1 MAAPSVLLQQDEG
14 DSVLAKMRQ
23 MIAALMCALA
33 SATTAAQTVPAS
45 NTPVPQNAVPAAP
58 QAPTALA
65 PAAQATNPFPPANL
79 KNFTADTP
87 SVDEVNSFLKA
98 LWGYD
103 VNRLWQVE
111 GIVKT
116 PAPGVAKV
124 VVLVADK
131 RAPGKASPLVFFT
144 TPDGKHAIAENVMDF
159 GAKPFADAR
168 KTLQER
174 ANGPAKGAKA
184 NDLLL
189 VEFADLNCDR
199 CRDAQDKMDS
209 LEQDFP
215 QARIVFENAPQSDH
229 PYAVQAARDGVCV
242 RKTKGDAA
250 FFAYAKAMY
259 AKQAGLTPASADET
273 LKTAVAAAGADP
285 AAVAAC
291 AALPETRA
299 TVDATVKLAQDLG
312 AVQAPVLAVNGH
324 FLAIDSL
331 PYETLKQMIAFQAGQ
346 DGITVHLQPTLTPLK

>member
-1 MAAPSVLLQQDEG
+1 M
-14 DSVLAKMRQ
+14 AKMKQ
-23 MIAALMCALA
+23 MMIGFACALA
-33 SATTAAQTVPAS
+33 MGATMAAQNVPAS
-45 NTPVPQNAVPAAP
+45 NTPAPDSALATPQ
-58 QAPTALA
+58 A
-65 PAAQATNPFPPANL
+65 PAAQPVANPFPAVNP

-103 VNRLWQVE
+103 TNRLWQVE

-124 VVLVADK
+124 VILVADK
-131 RAPGKASPLVFFT
+131 RAPGKTSPLVFFT

-174 ANGPAKGAKA
+174 ANGPAKGAKT
-184 NDLLL
+184 NDLMF

-199 CRDAQDKMDS
+199 CRDAQEKMDS

-215 QARIVFENAPQSDH
+215 QARIVFMDAPEASH
-229 PYAVQAARDGVCV
+229 PYAERAALDGVCV

-250 FFAYAKAMY
+250 FFAYARAVY
-259 AKQAGLTPASADET
+259 AKQAGLTPTSAEET
-273 LKTAVAAAGADP
+273 LKAAVAAAGADP
-285 AAVAAC
+285 AAVASC
-291 AALPETRA
+291 AALPETKA
-299 TVDATVKLAQDLG
+299 TVDAAVKLAQDLG
-312 AVQAPVLAVNGH
+312 AVQVPMLAVNGH
-324 FLAIDSL
+324 FLAIDTL

-346 DGITVHLQPTLTPLK
+346 DGITVHLQPTLTTLK

>member
-1 MAAPSVLLQQDEG
+1 MVGFVCGLAMSAA
-14 DSVLAKMRQ
+14 M
-23 MIAALMCALA
+23 
-33 SATTAAQTVPAS
+33 AAQTVPAS
-45 NTPVPQNAVPAAP
+45 NTPVPQDTAPAP
-58 QAPTALA
+58 PA
-65 PAAQATNPFPPANL
+65 PAAQTVNPFPPTNP
-79 KNFTADTP
+79 KNFTAETP

-103 VNRLWQVE
+103 GNRQWQVV

-116 PAPGVAKV
+116 QAPGVAKV

-131 RAPGKASPLVFFT
+131 RAPGKTSPLIFFT

-168 KTLQER
+168 KALQER
-174 ANGPAKGAKA
+174 ANGPAKGAKTS
-184 NDLLL
+184 DLLL

-199 CRDAQDKMDS
+199 CREAQEKMDS

-215 QARIVFENAPQSDH
+215 QARILFENAPSPDH
-229 PYAVQAARDGVCV
+229 PYAAQAALDGVCV

-250 FFAYAKAMY
+250 FFAYARSVY

-285 AAVAAC
+285 AAVVAC
-291 AALPETRA
+291 AALPETKA

-312 AVQAPVLAVNGH
+312 ALQVPMLAVNGH
-324 FLAIDSL
+324 FLAIDTV

-346 DGITVHLQPTLTPLK
+346 DGVTVHLQPTLSTLK

>member
-1 MAAPSVLLQQDEG
+1 M
-14 DSVLAKMRQ
+14 AKMRQ
-23 MIAALMCALA
+23 MMVGFMCALA
-33 SATTAAQTVPAS
+33 MGATVAAQTVPAS
-45 NTPVPQNAVPAAP
+45 NTPVPQNTAPAAP
-58 QAPTALA
+58 QAP
-65 PAAQATNPFPPANL
+65 AAQTTNPFPPVNP

-103 VNRLWQVE
+103 VNRQWQVE
-111 GIVKT
+111 GIVNT
-116 PAPGVAKV
+116 IAPGVAKV
-124 VVLVADK
+124 VVLVGDK
-131 RAPGKASPLVFFT
+131 RAPGKTSPLVFFT

-168 KTLQER
+168 KVLQER
-174 ANGPAKGAKA
+174 ASGPAKGAKA
-184 NDLLL
+184 NDLLF
-189 VEFADLNCDR
+189 VEFADLDCDR
-199 CRDAQDKMDS
+199 CHDAQAKMDS

-215 QARIVFENAPQSDH
+215 QARIIFENAPEPTH
-229 PYAVQAARDGVCV
+229 PYAERAALDGVCV

-250 FFAYAKAMY
+250 FFSYARAVY

-273 LKTAVAAAGADP
+273 LKTAVTAAGADP

-291 AALPETRA
+291 AALPETKA

-312 AVQAPVLAVNGH
+312 ALQVPMLAVNGH
-324 FLAIDSL
+324 FLAIDTV

-346 DGITVHLQPTLTPLK
+346 DGVTVHLQPTLTTLK

>member
-1 MAAPSVLLQQDEG
+1 
-14 DSVLAKMRQ
+14 LAKMKQ
-23 MIAALMCALA
+23 MIMGLACAVTM
-33 SATTAAQTVPAS
+33 SATAMAAQSAATNTASPSAAPAA
-45 NTPVPQNAVPAAP
+45 PVPQASAEQP
-58 QAPTALA
+58 
-65 PAAQATNPFPPANL
+65 TNPFPPVDQR
-79 KNFTADTP
+79 NFTADTP
-87 SVDEVNSFLKA
+87 SVDEVNGFLKA

-103 VNRLWQVE
+103 TNRLWQVE

-159 GAKPFADAR
+159 GVKPFAEGR

-174 ANGPAKGAKA
+174 ANGPAKGAKS
-184 NDLLL
+184 NDLLF
-189 VEFADLNCDR
+189 VEFADLQCDR
-199 CRDAQDKMDS
+199 CREAQDKMEN
-209 LEQDFP
+209 LQQDFP
-215 QARIVFENAPQSDH
+215 QARIVFEDAPAPNH
-229 PYAVQAARDGVCV
+229 PYAQRAALDGVCV

-250 FFAYAKAMY
+250 FFTYVQAVY
-259 AKQAGLTPASADET
+259 AKQAGLTPASVDET
-273 LKTAVAAAGADP
+273 LKTAVATAGADP

-291 AALPETRA
+291 AALPETKA

-312 AVQAPVLAVNGH
+312 AAQVPTIAVNGH
-324 FLAIDSL
+324 FISIDTV

-346 DGITVHLQPTLTPLK
+346 DGVTVHLQPTLTTLK

>member
-1 MAAPSVLLQQDEG
+1 M
-14 DSVLAKMRQ
+14 KQ
-23 MIAALMCALA
+23 MMVGFTCALA
-33 SATTAAQTVPAS
+33 MGATMAAQTVPAS
-45 NTPVPQNAVPAAP
+45 NTPVPQDNTAAAP
-58 QAPTALA
+58 QA
-65 PAAQATNPFPPANL
+65 PAAQATSPFPPVNP

-103 VNRLWQVE
+103 ANRQWQVE

-116 PAPGVAKV
+116 IAPGVAKV

-131 RAPGKASPLVFFT
+131 RAPGKTSPLIFFT

-168 KTLQER
+168 KALLER
-174 ANGPAKGAKA
+174 ANGPAKGPKSS
-184 NDLLL
+184 DLLF

-199 CRDAQDKMDS
+199 CRDAQEKVDS

-215 QARIVFENAPQSDH
+215 QARIIFENAPQPNH
-229 PYAVQAARDGVCV
+229 PYAERAALDGVCV

-250 FFAYAKAMY
+250 FFSYTRAVY

-273 LKTAVAAAGADP
+273 LKTSVAAAGADP

-291 AALPETRA
+291 AALPETKA

-312 AVQAPVLAVNGH
+312 AVQVPMLAVNGH

-331 PYETLKQMIAFQAGQ
+331 PYETLKQMIAFQAEQ
-346 DGITVHLQPTLTPLK
+346 DGITVHLQPSLTTLK